1 VVDIEPKDVASF
13 WTLCTQ
19 LEVLLVYSTHLPDLP
34 DKSIKF
40 ERLQELGVSLRSGQ
54 TFVHQLDWLEQCPN
68 LLILNWNACLEPGP
82 GPESIEDFAARLAA
96 GAWPKLHDL
105 SIPNFHALDAQLA
118 KVIEGMPQVKGFG
131 AIECQFG
138 SLSFTALRSQFRML
152 RRLDIAFSDT
162 PTGPMI
168 PEILASCPQLEY
180 LCVDDVMSEDII
192 DSESWVCG
200 QTLKALYVRF
210 CITARHHQQDVFKK
224 ISQLPHLENL
234 VFFGLY
240 RETGSKGMEF
250 RLGAGLEHL
259 TTLKELKELSL
270 FDAGDYLRA
279 SDIKVTY
286 TISTAIV
293 SFSLFLASLT
303 KGELVLLVDA
313 RQLEETSVVSWGP
326 KHGHQ
331 GRTRRDV

>member
-1 VVDIEPKDVASF
+1 MFMSG
-13 WTLCTQ
+13 
-19 LEVLLVYSTHLPDLP
+19 
-34 DKSIKF
+34 
-40 ERLQELGVSLRSGQ
+40 LQETVCSLVR
-54 TFVHQLDWLEQCPN
+54 QLAFMD
-68 LLILNWNACLEPGP
+68 LN
-82 GPESIEDFAARLAA
+82 
-96 GAWPKLHDL
+96 
-105 SIPNFHALDAQLA
+105 IPNFHALDDQLA
-118 KVIEGMPQVKGFG
+118 KVIEGMPQLKEFG

-138 SLSFTALRSQFRML
+138 PLSFTALRPQFRML

-180 LCVDDVMSEDII
+180 LCADDVMSEDII
-192 DSESWVCG
+192 DSEPWVCG

-210 CITARHHQQDVFKK
+210 CITARYHQQDVFKK
-224 ISQLPHLENL
+224 ISQLPHLESL

-279 SDIKVTY
+279 SDIEWMLGNWKKLQ
-286 TISTAIV
+286 
-293 SFSLFLASLT
+293 LFHGALNT
-303 KGELVLLVDA
+303 DVKDELVAMFKDA
-313 RQLEETSVVSWGP
+313 HIQYIG
-326 KHGHQ
+326 
-331 GRTRRDV
+331 